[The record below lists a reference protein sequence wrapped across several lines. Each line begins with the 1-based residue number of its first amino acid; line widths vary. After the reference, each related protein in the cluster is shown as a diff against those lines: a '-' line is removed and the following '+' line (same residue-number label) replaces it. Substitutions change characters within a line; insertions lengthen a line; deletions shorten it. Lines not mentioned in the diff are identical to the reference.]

1 MPDRARGSYGGDPV
15 SAPALFARVH
25 SGQVS
30 CKRYRA
36 GSEHFHSGPGLRP
49 SAALELHWRTVPD
62 GRMSFPTNYSLPP
75 GRVAGAPPAANTA
88 TLFRFLVVARK
99 FCPISKELAYEMGPV
114 AMHSPALVG
123 HLRRNDD
130 SKGLHREIHE
140 ARLYSAA
147 VGARLEIL

>member
-36 GSEHFHSGPGLRP
+36 GSEHCHSGPGLRP
-49 SAALELHWRTVPD
+49 SAALELHWQTVPD
-62 GRMSFPTNYSLPP
+62 GRMSFPTSYSLQP
-75 GRVAGAPPAANTA
+75 GRVVGAPPAVNTA
-88 TLFRFLVVARK
+88 TLCRFLVVAHK
-99 FCPISKELAYEMGPV
+99 FCPISKELAYEMCPV
-114 AMHSPALVG
+114 AMHSPALAG

-130 SKGLHREIHE
+130 PKGLRRATHE

-147 VGARLEIL
+147 VRAQLEIP

>member
-1 MPDRARGSYGGDPV
+1 MPDRAQASCVGEPV
-15 SAPALFARVH
+15 SVPALFARVQC
-25 SGQVS
+25 GQVS

-75 GRVAGAPPAANTA
+75 SRVAGAPPAVNTA
-88 TLFRFLVVARK
+88 MLCRFLVVARK
-99 FCPISKELAYEMGPV
+99 FCPISKELAYEMCPV
-114 AMHSPALVG
+114 AMHSPALAG

-130 SKGLHREIHE
+130 SKGLRRETHE